1 MSRGLRAV
9 AGVTAAAGVLAL
21 TVGAGGCAT
30 DGRREEQLTEGG
42 ERALTVFAASSL
54 GTAFQQLAAAFE
66 ATHPGVTVRI
76 NAAGS
81 SDLVAQAAA
90 GAPADVL
97 ATADTTTMAR
107 ASGLGLT
114 RTEPHA
120 FATNTMTIVTPP
132 GNPAAVTSLADL
144 AQSSRVTTVLC
155 APQVPCGAAAVRV
168 EQASGVSITP
178 VSEEPSAAAVLGK
191 VTAAEADAGIVY
203 VTDARQA
210 GPRVAEVPIPPE
222 VNATNTYPIVIL
234 KESPQPALA
243 EEFIALVQGPQ
254 GQDVLRRAG
263 FGPA

>member
-1 MSRGLRAV
+1 MESG
-9 AGVTAAAGVLAL
+9 
-21 TVGAGGCAT
+21 
-30 DGRREEQLTEGG
+30 EGK
-42 ERALTVFAASSL
+42 L
-54 GTAFQQLAAAFE
+54 GTAIEAKEARKQLKDVLIVDTAGRLTIERIAFS
-66 ATHPGVTVRI
+66 PLDVV
-76 NAAGS
+76 
-81 SDLVAQAAA
+81 
-90 GAPADVL
+90 ADV
-97 ATADTTTMAR
+97 ADAFGLSQR
-107 ASGLGLT
+107 ALQRLVVDRVGLTPKWLIQRRRLHDAVSGLKSGT
-114 RTEPHA
+114 
-120 FATNTMTIVTPP
+120 
-132 GNPAAVTSLADL
+132 TSLADL

-168 EQASGVSITP
+168 EQAGGVSITP
-178 VSEEPSAAAVLGK
+178 VSEEQSAAAVLGK

-243 EEFIALVQGPQ
+243 EEFIALVRGPQ

>member
-1 MSRGLRAV
+1 MSAPTGSGAKS
-9 AGVTAAAGVLAL
+9 TS
-21 TVGAGGCAT
+21 AGGPSA
-30 DGRREEQLTEGG
+30 GR
-42 ERALTVFAASSL
+42 VSSSW
-54 GTAFQQLAAAFE
+54 
-66 ATHPGVTVRI
+66 P
-76 NAAGS
+76 S
-81 SDLVAQAAA
+81 S
-90 GAPADVL
+90 
-97 ATADTTTMAR
+97 
-107 ASGLGLT
+107 
-114 RTEPHA
+114 
-120 FATNTMTIVTPP
+120 
-132 GNPAAVTSLADL
+132 VTSSVCSNWAVRLP
-144 AQSSRVTTVLC
+144 SRVTTVLC

-178 VSEEPSAAAVLGK
+178 VSEEQSAAAVLGK